1 MSSKRHIEL
10 EPWPGRPEEYGGVKS
25 VLVSS
30 GGARAVGFRAAAHF
44 TTAFRGL
51 TGMTPTKY
59 RTLKASEAPE
69 S

>member
-1 MSSKRHIEL
+1 
-10 EPWPGRPEEYGGVKS
+10 VKS

-30 GGARAVGFRAAAHF
+30 GGARAVGFRATAHF
-44 TTAFRGL
+44 TTTFRGL